1 MIGSMCSDLQL
12 YLDLEMEYLVHVYI
26 YLYLLEQG
34 ATVRSLPEYTHV
46 SA

>member
-1 MIGSMCSDLQL
+1 VALSHDWKL